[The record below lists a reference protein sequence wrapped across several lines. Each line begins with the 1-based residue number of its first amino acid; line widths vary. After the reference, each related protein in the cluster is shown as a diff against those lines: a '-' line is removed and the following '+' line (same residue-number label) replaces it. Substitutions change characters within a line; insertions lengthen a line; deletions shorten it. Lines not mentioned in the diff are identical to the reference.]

1 MDNQTKENTEDIL
14 KIDEALGLLDREL
27 KGKSGE
33 INRLISEKYSN
44 LKEIISGATHTGME
58 TIEKTRHT
66 LEEAVTKGEEKTKE
80 IGMEID
86 RRVRS
91 NPWLAVGIAA
101 VSGFLLCYIVGAG
114 KRPKSD

>member
-1 MDNQTKENTEDIL
+1 MADNQTTENAGDIL

-27 KGKSGE
+27 KGSSGE

-44 LKEIISGATHTGME
+44 LKEIMSGATHTGRE
-58 TIEKTRHT
+58 AIEKTRHS
-66 LEEAVTKGEEKTKE
+66 LEEAVKSGEEKTKE

-86 RRVRS
+86 RKVHA

-101 VSGFLLCYIVGAG
+101 VSGFLLCYIIEAG
-114 KRPKSD
+114 KRSK